1 MIVLAPLAAHA
12 ADSAVVLMYHRFGE
26 QAYPST
32 NVTIEQFEA
41 HLAELKN
48 GGYNVLPLKEI
59 VEALESGKPLPDHAV
74 AITVDDAYRS
84 VYTQAWPRLR
94 AAGFPFT
101 VFVAT
106 DAVDGGF
113 PDQMTWDEIKEL
125 AAAGVTI
132 GGHTASHLH
141 MVDASPQKV
150 ADELARSN
158 AAFLQHLG
166 AAPDLFAYPYGEV
179 SLAVEAQVKQA
190 GYRIAFGQQSG
201 VLFPGADPLDLPRF
215 ALSEDYADPGSFRLR
230 VQALPLPVTDFAP
243 EDPVIHQ
250 NPPAIGFTVAQEVQG
265 LDRLRCYVGDQ
276 GGVPIGRLGPRRIE
290 VRLAEP
296 LRVGRTRLNCTL
308 PAGEGRYRGFGAMF
322 YLPRR

>member
-1 MIVLAPLAAHA
+1 MAVLAPLAAHA

-26 QAYPST
+26 SAYPST

-59 VEALESGKPLPDHAV
+59 VEALESGKPLPDRAV

-106 DAVDGGF
+106 GAVGQGF

-158 AAFLQHLG
+158 AAFVQRLG

-190 GYRIAFGQQSG
+190 GYRFAFGQQSG
-201 VLFPGADPLDLPRF
+201 VLFRGADPMDLPRF
-215 ALSEDYADPGSFRLR
+215 ALSEDYADPGSFRQR
-230 VQALPLPVTDFAP
+230 VQALALPVTDFTP
-243 EDPVIHQ
+243 EDPVIRQ
-250 NPPAIGFTVAQEVQG
+250 NPPPIGFTVAQEIQG

-276 GGVPIGRLGPRRIE
+276 GTVPIERLGARRIE

-308 PAGEGRYRGFGAMF
+308 PAGDGRYRWFGAMF